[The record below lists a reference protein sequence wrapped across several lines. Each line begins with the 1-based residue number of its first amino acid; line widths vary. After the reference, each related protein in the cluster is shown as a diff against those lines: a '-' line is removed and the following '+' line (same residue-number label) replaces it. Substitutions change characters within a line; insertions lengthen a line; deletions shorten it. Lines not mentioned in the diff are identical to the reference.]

1 MPTKIVTIDL
11 ERPLPSHIP
20 DAASYD
26 AVWAIV
32 LRHGIPVGQVE
43 IDNCRTPVWAAQL
56 RGEMVR
62 QLGEFLLKG
71 QDAQSPHFAEAVG
84 LASRQL
90 AGQWAAEPELADLLP
105 ALVPQLGQDFF
116 LSIVVCTRDRP
127 QDLRMCLETL
137 VKLEP
142 GRHQLELIVVDNHP
156 ASGQTAAVVA
166 EFPQVRYE
174 AELRPGVA
182 YGRNKGITTAQGD
195 IVAYIDDDVQV
206 PAHWPSRI
214 LAPFAD
220 ERVMCVSGLVLP
232 LELENESQEMF
243 EKYGALGRG
252 YQPRIFDKR
261 FFNHSPKHV
270 VHTWELGGTANVAI
284 RKSVLPDSGMFDE
297 TLGPGQPTGV
307 GEDIYMFYR
316 ILKAGYLCYYEP
328 AAYVWHKHRTTMR
341 ALRQQL
347 YNYNK
352 GQTSYQLRTLV
363 TDGDRR
369 VIRQLLWDLPRWHV
383 RRMWEILRGRQDY
396 SLSLVFLEIWGNL
409 AGFPAFWRAV
419 RQHRQLNGPGTNPIG
434 RAVVGENGRSPEI
447 DRRELT

>member
-1 MPTKIVTIDL
+1 MPTKLVTIDL
-11 ERPLPSHIP
+11 ERPFPSQIP
-20 DAASYD
+20 DAANYD

-32 LRHGIPVGQVE
+32 RRRGIPIGQID
-43 IDNCRTPVWAAQL
+43 IDNCRTPVLAVQL
-56 RGEMVR
+56 RSEIVR
-62 QLGEFLLKG
+62 QLGKFLLHR
-71 QDAQSPHFAEAVG
+71 QDAQSPQFSEEVG
-84 LASRQL
+84 CTARPI
-90 AGQWAAEPELADLLP
+90 AGRWAAEPELANLLP
-105 ALVPQLGQDFF
+105 ALAPKFGQSFF
-116 LSIVVCTRDRP
+116 LSVVVCTRDRP
-127 QDLRMCLETL
+127 KDLRKCLETL
-137 VKLEP
+137 EKLEP
-142 GRHQLELIVVDNHP
+142 GRHQLELIVVDNNP

-166 EFPQVRYE
+166 EFPQVRHE
-174 AELRPGVA
+174 VELRPGAA
-182 YGRNKGITTAQGD
+182 YGRNKGLTAAQGD

-214 LAPFAD
+214 LAPFSD

-252 YQPRIFDKR
+252 YQPRIFDDR
-261 FFNHSPKHV
+261 FFNHSSKHV

-284 RKSVLPDSGMFDE
+284 RKSVLAEAGMFDE

-316 ILKAGYLCYYEP
+316 ILKAGHICYYEP

-369 VIRQLLWDLPRWHV
+369 AIRQLLWDLPRWHV
-383 RRMWEILRGRQDY
+383 RRIWEIMRGRQDY

-409 AGFPAFWRAV
+409 AGFFAFWRAV
-419 RQHRQLNGPGTNPIG
+419 RQHRKLNGPGANPIAG
-434 RAVVGENGRSPEI
+434 IDLSENGRLPKI
-447 DRRELT
+447 DQIKLR

>member
-1 MPTKIVTIDL
+1 MPTKIVAIDL
-11 ERPLPSHIP
+11 ERPLPTQVA
-20 DAASYD
+20 DAARYD

-32 LRHGIPVGQVE
+32 RRHGIPIGQVV
-43 IDNCRTPVWAAQL
+43 IDNCRTPVLAIQL
-56 RGEMVR
+56 RSEILR
-62 QLGEFLLKG
+62 QLGKQLLQG
-71 QDAQSPHFAEAVG
+71 QDVHAPDFAQAVG
-84 LASRQL
+84 CAPRQ
-90 AGQWAAEPELADLLP
+90 AGAEWAAEPELADLLP
-105 ALVPQLGQDFF
+105 ALSPKTGRRFF
-116 LSIVVCTRDRP
+116 LSVVVCTRDRP
-127 QDLRMCLETL
+127 QDLQMCLETL
-137 VKLEP
+137 VALEP
-142 GRHQLELIVVDNHP
+142 GRHQLEIIVVDNNP
-156 ASGQTAAVVA
+156 ASGQTEAVVA
-166 EFPQVRYE
+166 DFPQVRYE

-182 YGRNKGITTAQGD
+182 YGRNKGLIAAKGD
-195 IVAYIDDDVQV
+195 IVAYIDDDVKV

-232 LELENESQEMF
+232 LEMENESQEMF

-252 YQPRIFDKR
+252 YRPRLFDER
-261 FFNHSPKHV
+261 FFRSPKHV
-270 VHTWELGGTANVAI
+270 VHTWDLGGTANVAI

-316 ILKAGYLCYYEP
+316 ILKAGHICYYEP

-383 RRMWEILRGRQDY
+383 RRIWEIVRGRQDY
-396 SLSLVFLEIWGNL
+396 SLRLVLLEIWGNL
-409 AGFPAFWRAV
+409 VGPLAFWRAV
-419 RQHRQLNGPGTNPIG
+419 RQHRRLNGPGANPIG
-434 RAVVGENGRSPEI
+434 GAAVGENGRSPETDLI
-447 DRRELT
+447 ELR